1 MISLVKSIGVAEI
14 ITILL
19 ITMCIVALIQP
30 NMSRLFGAVIFAGLT
45 MVHDIFLSDLDGL
58 AYYGS
63 AALTDSA
70 IIMLTSGIFPIP
82 VMVVRL
88 HYICL
93 ISILVNAIG
102 WVMWMA
108 YLSPIVYNMTFMLI
122 YFCVIITMIRKD
134 TSDVRG
140 GYQLD
145 DWRTIISFNRITS
158 WRLNHQSKGPS

>member
-1 MISLVKSIGVAEI
+1 MNI
-14 ITILL
+14 ITGLL
-19 ITMCIVALIQP
+19 TIMCVVALIQP

-45 MVHDIFLSDLDGL
+45 LLHDLCLSDLDGL

-70 IIMLTSGIFPIP
+70 IIILTSGIFPIP

-93 ISILVNAIG
+93 ISILVNAAG

-108 YLSPIVYNMTFMLI
+108 YLPPTIYDIAFIVVYL
-122 YFCVIITMIRKD
+122 CVIITMIRKD
-134 TSDVRG
+134 TSDVG
-140 GYQLD
+140 GYSLD
-145 DWRTIISFNRITS
+145 SWRTILSFNRITS
-158 WRLNHQSKGPS
+158 WRINHQYKGPS